1 MTEGDRM
8 IYERKAFD
16 QEFQDIYKS
25 FNEKIR
31 HYLVRI
37 VGETEAEDL
46 AQEVFVKVSRGLKD
60 FRSESS
66 LSTWIYKIATNTA
79 LDRLRTTSLQ
89 KEASDVRQGNDEGEA
104 GEEYIS
110 MEDHKPSLEASLIKK
125 EMNDC
130 IRGVVEGLREN
141 YRAVLVLSDFEE
153 LSNVEIAG
161 ILGISSDTVKIRLH
175 RARTSL
181 RKQLDAKCSLYR
193 DERNELA
200 CERTSS
206 SLTLQKK

>member
-1 MTEGDRM
+1 MMHESRTFDREFLD
-8 IYERKAFD
+8 IYE
-16 QEFQDIYKS
+16 S
-25 FNEKIR
+25 FSGKIR
-31 HYLVRI
+31 RDLARI

-46 AQEVFVKVSRGLKD
+46 AQEVFIKVSRGLKD
-60 FRSESS
+60 FRREAS

-79 LDRLRTTSLQ
+79 RDRLRTRSLQ
-89 KEASDVRQGNDEGEA
+89 KEAPDIRQGNDKGA
-104 GEEYIS
+104 AAEEYLLTV
-110 MEDHKPSLEASLIKK
+110 DHKPSLEASLIKK

-141 YRAVLVLSDFEE
+141 YRTVLVLSDFEDMT
-153 LSNVEIAG
+153 NAEIAG

-175 RARTSL
+175 RARTNL

-200 CERTSS
+200 CERTSL
-206 SLTLQKK
+206 SLRF